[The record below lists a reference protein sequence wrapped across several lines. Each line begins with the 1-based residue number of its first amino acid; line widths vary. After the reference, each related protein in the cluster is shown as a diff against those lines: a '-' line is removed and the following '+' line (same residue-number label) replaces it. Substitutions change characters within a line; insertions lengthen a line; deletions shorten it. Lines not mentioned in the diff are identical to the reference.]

1 MVTNMSSESHFPIGF
16 VFDKSVSPIHVYY
29 I

>member
-1 MVTNMSSESHFPIGF
+1 MATNMPSESHFPIGF
-16 VFDKSVSPIHVYY
+16 VFDKSVWPIYY